1 MVRGGYGEPGLTQPS
16 TRADETHE
24 DSGVGLDQ
32 VILGNPSY
40 VWRFGQERR
49 LEMLRRYV
57 PLEGARML
65 DIGCGLGTYVRR
77 FSDFTDQAYGMDID
91 PGRCEEGRA
100 QRRQRP
106 LCRRRRIAA
115 VCR

>member
-1 MVRGGYGEPGLTQPS
+1 MRARLRSPRFWAVWRCVSMTRTANIRGGGYGEPGLTQPS
-16 TRADETHE
+16 MRSEETHS

-32 VILGNPSY
+32 VVLGNPSY

-65 DIGCGLGTYVRR
+65 DIGCGVGTYVRR
-77 FSDFTDQAYGMDID
+77 FSDFTTSAYGMDID
-91 PGRCEEGRA
+91 PGR
-100 QRRQRP
+100 
-106 LCRRRRIAA
+106 
-115 VCR
+115 